1 MEFLNHKI
9 NRKKDKFG
17 IPLSEK
23 MRPETLDDFVGQNHI
38 MGKSAVLHKAI
49 KEDKIFSMILWGP
62 PGCGKTSLANI
73 IANKTKSEFIQISA
87 VLSGVKE
94 IRSVIENARKS
105 LYNFRK
111 KTIFFVDEI
120 HRFSKSQQDAFLKHV
135 ENGLITLIGAT
146 TQNPSY
152 EIIPA
157 LLSRC
162 RVFTF
167 NSHSKKEIVKI
178 VNRAVSD
185 KVNGL
190 GTFNLEFEPDALSY
204 IIKTS
209 DGDVRTALNS
219 LELTVFYINKQC
231 EHKED
236 KKKVTL
242 DDIEEIFQKKVLLY
256 DKSGEEHYNLISAF
270 HKSLRGSD
278 PDAAIYWIARMLLA
292 GEDPLYIARRMVRF
306 ASEDIG
312 VADNNALSVALNAM
326 EAYRFLGYPEG
337 EGALVQAAVYLSTA
351 PKSNSIYKA
360 YNKAKEVVD
369 ETGTLPVPCHIRNA
383 STKLMKNLGYGEG
396 YKYAHNYKGA
406 YVPQDYLPE
415 KIQNHEFYNPSDRG
429 YEKVIKQRLDAWK
442 GLKKSIKNHSL

>member
-1 MEFLNHKI
+1 ME
-9 NRKKDKFG
+9 

-23 MRPETLDDFVGQNHI
+23 MRPETLDDFIGQNHI
-38 MGKSAVLHKAI
+38 MGQSAVLQKAI
-49 KEDKIFSMILWGP
+49 KEDKIFPMILWGP

-73 IANKTKSEFIQISA
+73 IANKTRSEFIQISA
-87 VLSGVKE
+87 VLSNVKE
-94 IRSVIENARKS
+94 IRSVIENAKKQ
-105 LYNFRK
+105 LFNFRK

-167 NSHSKKEIVKI
+167 NSHSKTDIIKI
-178 VNRAVSD
+178 LNRAISD

-190 GTFNLEFEPDALSY
+190 GRLNLEFDSDALSY

-219 LELTVFYINKQC
+219 LELAAFYINKQC
-231 EHKED
+231 EYKED
-236 KKKVTL
+236 KKRVTL
-242 DDIEEIFQKKVLLY
+242 ADIEEMLQKKMLLY

-312 VADNNALSVALNAM
+312 LADNNALSVALNAL
-326 EAYRFLGYPEG
+326 EAFRFLGYPEG
-337 EGALVQAAVYLSTA
+337 EGALVQAAVYLATA
-351 PKSNSIYKA
+351 PKSNAIYTA
-360 YNKAKEVVD
+360 YKKVVKIVD
-369 ETGTLPVPCHIRNA
+369 NTGTLPVPHHIRNA
-383 STKLMKNLGYGEG
+383 STKLMENLGYGKG

-415 KIQNHEFYNPSDRG
+415 KIQSHEFYKPSDRG
-429 YEKVIKQRLDAWK
+429 YEKIIKQRLDAWK
-442 GLKKSIKNHSL
+442 ALKKSIKKYSS